1 MIGCTSN
8 PTADGLRL
16 EMGEIAVGAKDASGA
31 FFGHA
36 LDDATEDK

>member
-1 MIGCTSN
+1 MLGCTSN

-31 FFGHA
+31 FFGQTF
-36 LDDATEDK
+36 DDAGEDE